1 MMDYLTMKDFLEK
14 RKLPGVEATV
24 LLEPT
29 EIRGGLEL
37 PVAQKATV
45 LLTKVSP
52 KEEEKKEKDPLKR
65 ATFLSKLGN
74 IEFNPRELVDDWILI
89 TYDIPAT
96 EEGNIARQKFLKMAP
111 KMGAV
116 MHTKSV
122 YLMPNTNECQL
133 ATLELSKIGKVYV
146 WYSRAKDEHDKK
158 ELTELYDARIGE
170 MVDDLRD
177 RLARTQKHIKD
188 DKKGISERM
197 MDGNEKLFESIVF
210 SVCQRGDKALYN
222 KLESIH
228 NRIEEL
234 KLEL

>member
-1 MMDYLTMKDFLEK
+1 MEIKYLTMKDFLEN
-14 RKLPGVEATV
+14 RKHPPVVAVEAEV
-24 LLEPT
+24 QSLVSPLVQSSELLKPIQT
-29 EIRGGLEL
+29 QL
-37 PVAQKATV
+37 PVTGSH
-45 LLTKVSP
+45 T
-52 KEEEKKEKDPLKR
+52 DPLHR

-96 EEGNIARQKFLKMAP
+96 EEGNIARQRFLKLAP

-133 ATLELSKIGKVYV
+133 ATLELAKIGKVYV

-170 MVDDLRD
+170 MVNDLAD
-177 RLARTQKHIKD
+177 RLMRTKKHIKD

-234 KLEL
+234 KSEL

>member
-1 MMDYLTMKDFLEK
+1 MEIRYLTMKDFLEK
-14 RKLPGVEATV
+14 RKLSPVVEVEVEAKPLISDSV
-24 LLEPT
+24 PLKPIPT
-29 EIRGGLEL
+29 QPQVTG
-37 PVAQKATV
+37 
-45 LLTKVSP
+45 SP
-52 KEEEKKEKDPLKR
+52 TDPLRR

-89 TYDIPAT
+89 TYDIPAN

-170 MVDDLRD
+170 MVNDLAD
-177 RLARTQKHIKD
+177 RLMRTKKHIKD

-197 MDGNEKLFESIVF
+197 MEGNEKLFESIVF
-210 SVCQRGDKALYN
+210 SVCQRGDRALYN

-234 KLEL
+234 KAEL